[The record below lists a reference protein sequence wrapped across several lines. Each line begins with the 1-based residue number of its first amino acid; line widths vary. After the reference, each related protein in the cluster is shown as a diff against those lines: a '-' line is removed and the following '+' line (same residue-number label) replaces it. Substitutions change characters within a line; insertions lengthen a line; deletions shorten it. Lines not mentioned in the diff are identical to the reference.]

1 MSENPDIRELSRKA
15 IGNLRFDEPLDP
27 GDPRLVPLND
37 VRGDFNEGHLLWQ
50 LGILE
55 PGSAAETTIERQR
68 LLFGGHRGCGMS
80 TELRRLTQLLHR
92 PDRYFVVFLDALTEL
107 DIHNLRYS
115 DISLAKAKV
124 LLLKLQDFN
133 IEVANVFL
141 AKLESWFDQRLR
153 QRVTARDFALQI
165 TAGAQTK
172 TGIPFLVDLF
182 AKLQSSI
189 KLNSTYKEEVRTV
202 VRNTFS
208 EFAEAFNTLIRHA
221 EDRINAAGL
230 GQRVLF
236 IVDGT
241 DRLQSEEADDFFIN
255 NVHQLQELDTN
266 VIYCAPISLL
276 TERIVLHS
284 YEPFRLPMI
293 KIQEKGARVV
303 LPAPME
309 RLRELVANRVSSELF
324 DDPLTIDHLIEHA
337 GGHVRDL
344 IRLLRYAL
352 REAQGRVI
360 TKAMAEAAIRQ
371 LATEYRRLIEQDDY
385 QLLVEIDRAPVDYA
399 PISDKTRRML
409 YDLVLLEYNS
419 FWWQSHPVV
428 RTLPGYQQA
437 LAQSP
442 HEATG

>member
-15 IGNLRFDEPLDP
+15 IANLRFDEPLDP
-27 GDPRLVPLND
+27 GDPRLVQLND

-68 LLFGGHRGCGMS
+68 LLFGGHRGCGKS
-80 TELRRLTQLLHR
+80 TELRRLAQLLHR

-115 DISLAKAKV
+115 DISLAKAKA

-141 AKLESWFDQRLR
+141 AKLELWFDQRLR
-153 QRVTARDFALQI
+153 QRVTAQDFALQI

-182 AKLQSSI
+182 AKLQSAI

-208 EFAEAFNTLIRHA
+208 EFAEAFNTLIQHA

-293 KIQEKGARVV
+293 KIQEKGASEV
-303 LPAPME
+303 LPDPME

-324 DDPLTIDHLIEHA
+324 DDPLTIDHLIKHA

-360 TKAMAEAAIRQ
+360 TKAMDEAAIRQ

-409 YDLVLLEYNS
+409 YDLVLLEYSS